1 MCHLSDYSYVTLC
14 TWKLWKKVAVGHV
27 LSILD
32 EEAETK
38 SFLEEKVQSA
48 YT

>member
-1 MCHLSDYSYVTLC
+1 MYL
-14 TWKLWKKVAVGHV
+14 KALWKKVAVGHV